1 MTEPGLFDE
10 PTPPPLRKPAAG
22 PVGRGPIKYTAYS
35 AKQRHRCDDCVRVL
49 YEASMNRID
58 AALPP
63 RQARFTRKQGAVTLL
78 LCAEHKNL
86 RVRDEQEQAVLAEL
100 DEYR

>member
-22 PVGRGPIKYTAYS
+22 PVGHGPITYS
-35 AKQRHRCDDCVRVL
+35 IYNAKRRQRCDDCVRVL
-49 YEASMNRID
+49 YEASMQRID
-58 AALPP
+58 AALPA